1 MTNKDYRLLEYLC
14 EKYSADVIEESILR
28 KLAPA
33 AVATGIA
40 LGGVYTANSLS
51 HRNVEHTPQKIEVT
65 QNIPIEDQI
74 PHYHELVQAVKNYI
88 NWAVGCTGHTYDEVE
103 VKPETLVEKAYEY
116 EYDLPMLLSAFH
128 LESGCGVTP
137 RAKRTRS
144 PFSIGCWD
152 DNRNRAYYLDQ
163 NDAVE
168 SYIKIM
174 QDKFIRGRRYTDA
187 FADGGLVNGIGKR
200 YASSTK
206 YERDLRRMR
215 QRAIDKFPDLEYL
228 SYYD

>member
-1 MTNKDYRLLEYLC
+1 MNNKDYRLLEYLC
-14 EKYSADVIEESILR
+14 EKYGADAVEEGFLR

-40 LGGVYTANSLS
+40 LGGGYAVDSLS
-51 HRNVEHTPQKIEVT
+51 HRNIEPEQQEHVIVQNVPVEE
-65 QNIPIEDQI
+65 QI

-88 NWAVGCTGHTYDEVE
+88 AWAVGCTGHTYDEVE

-116 EYDLPMLLSAFH
+116 GYDLPMLLSAFH

-137 RAKRTRS
+137 RAKRTKS

-152 DNRNRAYYLDQ
+152 DNQNRTYYLDQ

-168 SYIKIM
+168 SYIQIM
-174 QDKFIRGRRYTDA
+174 QDKFIRGRRYSDA
-187 FADGGLVNGIGKR
+187 FADGCLVNGAGNR

-206 YERDLRRMR
+206 YEKDLRGMR
-215 QRAIDKFPDLEYL
+215 QRAVNKFPDLEYL